1 MAKVEVVKVED
12 HQQEEQEIMEQLILV
27 VEEEVQVYLN
37 QIMQMVVLE
46 DQE

>member
-12 HQQEEQEIMEQLILV
+12 HQQVEQEIMEQLILV